1 MPLLDGEPTA
11 DILREA
17 RARGLL
23 TSLDT
28 VFDAT
33 GRWERVLPSLPLVD
47 SSRPGSRRHAL

>member
-1 MPLLDGEPTA
+1 
-11 DILREA
+11 
-17 RARGLL
+17 LL

-47 SSRPGSRRHAL
+47 LFTPGLARHAL